1 MNSFEMIKKQ
11 LLTLRDEYIRRIDA
25 IEVETHHKEAPVEKD
40 FAEQATQS
48 ENDDVLAA
56 LDDEA
61 QHMIMHIDSALDRI
75 EQGTYGI
82 CKSCSEP
89 IQNARLQALP
99 FVDMCVSCA
108 EKSAH

>member
-1 MNSFEMIKKQ
+1 MATFDKIKQQ
-11 LLTLRDEYIRRIDA
+11 LQSLRDDYIKRIDA
-25 IEVETHHKEAPVEKD
+25 IEVETHHKDEPVEKD

-61 QHMIMHIDSALDRI
+61 QHMIMQVDAALSRI

-82 CKSCSEP
+82 CKACSEQ
-89 IQNARLQALP
+89 IANERLLAAPYVTL
-99 FVDMCVSCA
+99 CIGCA
-108 EKSAH
+108 EKTSQ

>member
-1 MNSFEMIKKQ
+1 MESFDNIKKQ
-11 LLTLRDEYIRRIDA
+11 LLSLRDDYTRRIDA
-25 IEVETHHKEAPVEKD
+25 IEIETHHKEEPVEKD

-61 QHMIMHIDSALDRI
+61 QLMIMQIDASLSRI

-82 CKSCSEP
+82 CKTCYEP
-89 IQNARLQALP
+89 IANERLQVAPYVTL
-99 FVDMCVSCA
+99 CISCA
-108 EKSAH
+108 EKSPH

>member
-1 MNSFEMIKKQ
+1 MSSFDNVKTQ
-11 LLTLRDEYIRRIDA
+11 LLSLREEYTRRIDA
-25 IEVETHHKEAPVEKD
+25 IEVETHHKEEAVEKD

-61 QHMIMHIDSALDRI
+61 QLMVMQIDAALGRV

-82 CKSCSEP
+82 CKACSEP
-89 IQNARLQALP
+89 IKAERLQAIP
-99 FVDMCVSCA
+99 FAEMCISCA
-108 EKSAH
+108 EKTSH

>member
-1 MNSFEMIKKQ
+1 MPSLENVKEQ
-11 LLTLRDEYIRRIDA
+11 LLALREEYTRRIDA
-25 IEVETHHKEAPVEKD
+25 IEVETHHKEEAVEKD

-61 QHMIMHIDSALDRI
+61 QLMVMHIDAALGRI

-82 CKSCSEP
+82 CSSCSDP
-89 IQNARLQALP
+89 IQAERLQAIP
-99 FVDMCVSCA
+99 FVEMCIGCA
-108 EKSAH
+108 EKASP

>member
-1 MNSFEMIKKQ
+1 MPSLENVKKQ
-11 LLTLRDEYIRRIDA
+11 LLSLREEYTHRIDA
-25 IEVETHHKEAPVEKD
+25 IEVETHHKEEPVEKD

-61 QHMIMHIDSALDRI
+61 QQMVMQIDAALGRI

-82 CKSCSEP
+82 CKACSEP
-89 IQNARLQALP
+89 IHDGRLEAIP
-99 FVDMCVSCA
+99 FAEMCISCA
-108 EKSAH
+108 EKASH

>member
-1 MNSFEMIKKQ
+1 MESFDKIKQQ
-11 LLTLRDEYIRRIDA
+11 LQSLRDDYTKRIDA

-61 QHMIMHIDSALDRI
+61 QHMIMQVDTALSRI

-82 CKSCSEP
+82 CKACGEP
-89 IQNARLQALP
+89 IANERLLAAPYAAL
-99 FVDMCVSCA
+99 CISCA
-108 EKSAH
+108 EKASD

>member
-1 MNSFEMIKKQ
+1 MPSLENVKKQ
-11 LLTLRDEYIRRIDA
+11 LLSLREEYTHRIDA
-25 IEVETHHKEAPVEKD
+25 IEVETHHKEEPVEKD

-61 QHMIMHIDSALDRI
+61 QQMVMQIDAALGRI

-82 CKSCSEP
+82 CKACSEP
-89 IQNARLQALP
+89 IQDGRLQAIP
-99 FVDMCVSCA
+99 FAEMCISCA
-108 EKSAH
+108 EKTSH

>member
-1 MNSFEMIKKQ
+1 MSSFDNVKTQ
-11 LLTLRDEYIRRIDA
+11 LLSLREEYTRRIDA
-25 IEVETHHKEAPVEKD
+25 IEVETHHKEEAVEKD

-61 QHMIMHIDSALDRI
+61 QQMVMHIDAALDRI
-75 EQGTYGI
+75 ESGSYGL

-89 IQNARLQALP
+89 IQEERLQAIP
-99 FVDMCVSCA
+99 FAEMCITCA
-108 EKSAH
+108 EKASH